1 MDLCKSLV
9 SARAFQ
15 IKPSVNKADWEKVK
29 DVFSSVID
37 EPAERLDQLLRE
49 KCVGDEALYAEVRSL
64 IDASSTPDNIIE
76 KNAIDLAA
84 KIDLPQIEYTDRHF
98 GKYRIIRE
106 IGSGGMG
113 SVFLAERDDGEFSM
127 QVALKIVRQ
136 SIADSEVVSRFKQER
151 QILASLHH
159 PNIAVLHDGGINDKG
174 EPYLAMEYIEGETLV
189 DYCQEEN
196 LSVNERLNLFLKICS
211 AVAYAHR
218 NLVVHRD
225 IKPTNILVTSDG
237 EPKLLDFGLAKAFE
251 SDPTQT
257 RTAYRAFT
265 PAYAS
270 PEQIV
275 GKPVSTASDQYSLG
289 VVLFELLTGTK
300 PFDFDGMA
308 VDQIVHSLHAAEAR
322 SPSTTFQTVARNGKS
337 GHFSALSRDLDNI
350 TLKALRKEPERR
362 YGSVEAFAEDIQ
374 KYLDGRAVSA
384 RPNTFGYLTSRF
396 VRRHKGGVAAALFV
410 VFAFIAALAVSIWQ
424 TSIARAE
431 RDRAEQRFQ
440 EVRQLSNSLLFEIA
454 PKIERLPGSTDAREI
469 LVVRALEYLDDL
481 AAESRSDETLQAELA
496 QAYQKVGDLQG
507 NPAKPNLSDF
517 AGAIESYE
525 KARSILDVLP
535 QTVEIRA
542 KKASVLNELAKIRFA
557 QSEIEASI
565 RDSHAAVDAYKKLA
579 SEMPQSAD
587 VRVALAGAE
596 IDLAHTF
603 AINNQYDLA
612 IPLYRDTLDSISK
625 IDRIDRESRRL
636 LTIGTAYL
644 SNGLSWNS
652 QQADA
657 EMENEKAVALAES
670 LRADYPNDSDVQRT
684 VMIVFTLASST
695 YEGIKNDLSLSF
707 AERALA
713 VARQSSEADPSDTQ
727 ARQNLGRAISRYG
740 IALSLV
746 KRVPESFAQL
756 RTAEKVM
763 MDLIEREPRNKV
775 YQDDLG
781 TLHTR
786 FGDAEISR
794 KNLRGALEAYQRSA
808 AIFGQLAG
816 SDELNLVAKRDWAQ
830 AIKSVG
836 ATQMKLGQNDDARQS
851 LLQAMEIVREL
862 RERNA
867 LGKWDEKLFEEMQ
880 PLLAKLNS

>member
-1 MDLCKSLV
+1 MNS
-9 SARAFQ
+9 
-15 IKPSVNKADWEKVK
+15 ADWEKVK
-29 DVFSSVID
+29 ELFGLVID
-37 EPAERLDQLLRE
+37 EPANTREQILRE
-49 KCVGDEALYAEVRSL
+49 KCIGDEALFAEVRSL
-64 IDASSTPDNIIE
+64 LDASSAPDNIIE

-98 GKYRIIRE
+98 GNYRIIRE

-136 SIADSEVVSRFKQER
+136 SIADSEVISRFKQER

-159 PNIAVLHDGGINDKG
+159 PNIAVLHDGGISDKG

-196 LSVNERLNLFLKICS
+196 LSINERLNLFLKICS

-251 SDPTQT
+251 LDPSHT

-289 VVLFELLTGTK
+289 IVLFELLTGTK

-308 VDQIVHSLHAAEAR
+308 IDQIVHSLHAAEAR
-322 SPSTTFQTVARNGKS
+322 SPSTTFQTVARNGKA
-337 GHFSALSRDLDNI
+337 GHFSAVSRDLDNI

-396 VRRHKGGVAAALFV
+396 IRRHKGGVAAASFV
-410 VFAFIAALAVSIWQ
+410 IFAFIAALAVSVWQ

-454 PKIERLPGSTDAREI
+454 PKIERLPGSTDAREL

-481 AAESRSDETLQAELA
+481 AAESRSDLALQAELA
-496 QAYQKVGDLQG
+496 LAYQKVGDLQG
-507 NPAKPNLSDF
+507 NPGKPNLSDF
-517 AGAIESYE
+517 VGAIASYE
-525 KARSILDVLP
+525 KSRAILDHLP
-535 QTVEIRA
+535 QTIEIRT

-565 RDSHAAVDAYKKLA
+565 SDSRSSVEAYRSLAAEA
-579 SEMPQSAD
+579 PQSSEI
-587 VRVALAGAE
+587 RKALAATE
-596 IDLAHTF
+596 IELAHTT

-612 IPLYRDTLDSISK
+612 IPLYRQTLERLSQM
-625 IDRIDRESRRL
+625 DRNDREIRRL

-644 SNGLSWNS
+644 SNGLSWNG
-652 QQADA
+652 QQPEA
-657 EMENEKAVALAES
+657 EAENEKAVTFAKALEI
-670 LRADYPNDSDVQRT
+670 DYPNDSEIQRT
-684 VMIVFTLASST
+684 VLIVIMLASST
-695 YEGIKNDLSLSF
+695 YETIENDTSLAF
-707 AERALA
+707 AQKALA
-713 VARQSSEADPSDTQ
+713 IASRSSELDPTDTQ
-727 ARQNLGRAISRYG
+727 AKQNLGRALSRYG
-740 IALSLV
+740 IVLTLV
-746 KRVPESFAQL
+746 NRNPEGFEQL
-756 RTAEKVM
+756 RNAEKLVL
-763 MDLIEREPRNKV
+763 DLIEREPRNKV

-781 TLHTR
+781 TLYTR
-786 FGDAEISR
+786 FGDAETSR
-794 KNLRGALEAYQRSA
+794 KDLAAALEAYKRSA
-808 AIFGQLAG
+808 AIFARLAA
-816 SDELNLVAKRDWAQ
+816 SDDRNLVAKRDWAQ

-836 ATQMKLGQNDDARQS
+836 TTQMKLGQNDDARQS
-851 LLQAMEIVREL
+851 LLQAMEIVGKL
-862 RERNA
+862 REQNA

-880 PLLAKLNS
+880 PLLAKLNT